1 MGFNN
6 NHFNKI
12 LLLYKHGSIT
22 YISSDTS
29 NVILVKTLNYSS
41 LKHFKDIGVGEAKIW
56 VRG

>member
-12 LLLYKHGSIT
+12 LLLYIHRSIT

-29 NVILVKTLNYSS
+29 NVILEKTLNYSS
-41 LKHFKDIGVGEAKIW
+41 LKHFKNIWVGEAKI
-56 VRG
+56 

>member
-12 LLLYKHGSIT
+12 LLLYIHIHGSIT

-29 NVILVKTLNYSS
+29 NVILEKTLNYSS
-41 LKHFKDIGVGEAKIW
+41 LKHFKNIGVGEAKI
-56 VRG
+56 